1 MKRILFDHWKSFHG
15 MGCIHFKNAIKNVLL
30 SKTIDELDC
39 NMAPF
44 MVRNDSQYPFNT
56 RIGFKDG
63 DDYWSDS
70 SSNKYIQHVSVPLM
84 ILSSQDDF
92 LVADPALR
100 SMGHCLCN
108 PLVLVVTTKCGGHL
122 GWHEAPP
129 SGSFGIGK
137 SWADTA
143 MADFFSSVLK
153 TDELLKRKIEK
164 VEPPTVGKI
173 VESMYSSAQMKS
185 KL

>member
-1 MKRILFDHWKSFHG
+1 
-15 MGCIHFKNAIKNVLL
+15 MGKCIHFKQALKNTILA
-30 SKTIDELDC
+30 KTIGQIDDS
-39 NMAPF
+39 MAPY
-44 MVRNDSQYPFNT
+44 MVRNDSQHPFNT

-63 DDYWSDS
+63 EDYWHDS
-70 SSNKYIQHVSVPLM
+70 SSNRYIQHVTVPLM

-100 SMGHCLCN
+100 SMAHCLCN
-108 PLVLVVTTKCGGHL
+108 PLILVVKTRCGGHL

-143 MADFFSSVLK
+143 VSDFFSSVLK
-153 TDELLKRKIEK
+153 TNDLLKRRKLSH
-164 VEPPTVGKI
+164 VDFPPVSKI
-173 VESMYSSAQMKS
+173 VESTYSSTQLKS